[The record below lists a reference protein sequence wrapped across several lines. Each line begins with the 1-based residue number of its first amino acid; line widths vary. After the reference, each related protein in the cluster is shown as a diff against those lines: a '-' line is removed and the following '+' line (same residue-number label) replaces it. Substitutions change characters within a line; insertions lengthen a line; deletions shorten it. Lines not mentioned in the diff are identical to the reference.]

1 MALGNLAAAPGK
13 GEARAGAAGS
23 VGTAGGV
30 VRARGGEASSLGARS
45 GSNRSSSFLVAYIY
59 NFRLDQG
66 VERTSVLP
74 VFTAAEFTAIEFSNF
89 EGKYGA
95 LIGAPPRAQIR

>member
-59 NFRLDQG
+59 IIFVSTKG
-66 VERTSVLP
+66 SSVLL
-74 VFTAAEFTAIEFSNF
+74 VFTAAEFD
-89 EGKYGA
+89 GH
-95 LIGAPPRAQIR
+95 RV